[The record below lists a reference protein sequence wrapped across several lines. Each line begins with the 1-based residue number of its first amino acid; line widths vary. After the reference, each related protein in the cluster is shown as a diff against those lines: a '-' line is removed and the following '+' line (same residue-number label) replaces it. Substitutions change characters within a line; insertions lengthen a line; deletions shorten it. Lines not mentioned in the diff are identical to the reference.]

1 MSSSYE
7 TFAKRRERTQNW
19 LPKEKQALFFLIKQ
33 HAPAILNK
41 RIDAAATAIKNQAW
55 CIIYNDFLGK
65 FPTERDIPRIKQQWR
80 RMKAQARQE
89 VRIHNDARPVD
100 LVLKEITDLFLSAIP
115 LRPQVKKL
123 GVARAEKYLPSN
135 LSSEVWKLMGKSR
148 KRNCYSYEHNL
159 HTADSS
165 TNLPTNSV
173 NSTSLPVNSTSF
185 SMNESALEN
194 LATSTPKT
202 PADTIKIEIN
212 SDECNSV
219 DENQAGFSQRNLDDP
234 DVEDIVVSK
243 LEPSEVQS
251 SKDRID
257 QAEDNVD
264 PFVNMIDE
272 PEVSVD
278 QPEGNVHQPANNVD
292 QSEDKID
299 QLDRQRRTLKIHVLN
314 AELDLVELRKQVAMN
329 ELKTSEIKRQ
339 LAERQAADYNNRMQR
354 AVVVKFSRNMASL
367 SHARMSGERGSGAG
381 KGGGGGGTIR
391 EAGGSFG
398 KMEAA
403 HEDQYFYNLQKEQ
416 FKKLKEDLHDEISF
430 HEEQIKRHQEAI
442 NRHKQRITDMNHN

>member
-89 VRIHNDARPVD
+89 VRIHNDA
-100 LVLKEITDLFLSAIP
+100 
-115 LRPQVKKL
+115 VKKL

-272 PEVSVD
+272 PEISVD

-339 LAERQAADYNNRMQR
+339 LAERQAADYNNR
-354 AVVVKFSRNMASL
+354 
-367 SHARMSGERGSGAG
+367 
-381 KGGGGGGTIR
+381 
-391 EAGGSFG
+391 
-398 KMEAA
+398 
-403 HEDQYFYNLQKEQ
+403 
-416 FKKLKEDLHDEISF
+416 
-430 HEEQIKRHQEAI
+430 
-442 NRHKQRITDMNHN
+442 